1 MNNKFQYR
9 FLLSR
14 DDARKHWLDVRR
26 NLGSWLNETR
36 RNQGLNLVDVAD
48 SLSLPITTLDDM
60 ESGEGK
66 ISLDRLLYVCRFY
79 GVALDISLK
88 TFDGVNYN
96 RDDEHIA
103 AHMFRDNLP
112 KEYEDVK

>member
-14 DDARKHWLDVRR
+14 DDAKKHWLDVRR
-26 NLGSWLNETR
+26 DLGAWLNETR

-60 ESGEGK
+60 ESGDGK

-79 GVALDISLK
+79 GVALNISLK
-88 TFDGVNYN
+88 TFDNVNYN
-96 RDDEHIA
+96 RDDEHIVA
-103 AHMFRDNLP
+103 QMFRENQP
-112 KEYEDVK
+112 RKEENVK

>member
-14 DDARKHWLDVRR
+14 DEAKKHWLDIRR
-26 NLGSWLNETR
+26 SLGSWLNETR
-36 RNQGLNLVDVAD
+36 RAQELNLVDVAD
-48 SLSLPITTLDDM
+48 SLSLPITTLDEL
-60 ESGEGK
+60 ESGDGK

-88 TFDGVNYN
+88 TFDDVNYN
-96 RDDEHIA
+96 RDDEHA
-103 AHMFRDNLP
+103 AAQMFRENRP
-112 KEYEDVK
+112 KEQGDVK